1 VKVMK
6 PIRILQLEDNPTDAE
21 LICETLS
28 GAGLVFEALCLEQ
41 RDEFVAAIQR
51 GGWDLI
57 LADYSLP
64 RFDGQSALSI
74 ARETCP
80 EVPFIFVSGSIG
92 EEVAI
97 ESLKKGARDYVLKT
111 HLARLVPSVRRAMEE
126 VRQQADQKR
135 LEDHLRQSQKMEAI
149 GQLAGGIAHDFN
161 NLLTAILGY
170 SQILLD
176 RLSEDD
182 PTRFEIS
189 EIEAAAKRAARLTRQ
204 LLALSRK
211 QVLQPEVLELNAMVG
226 KLQNMLRRLIREDI
240 ALSTHLCPELGRIKA
255 DPGQLEQIIVN
266 LVVNARDAMPT
277 GGNLTIGTA
286 NVDLDQL
293 YADAHPEVRP
303 GRYVALTVSD
313 SGMGMDTATQVR
325 IFEPFFTTKEEGKGT
340 GLGLST
346 VFGIVKQSNGHITVD
361 SQPGKGTTIKVY
373 LPITNERLEIAE
385 TQSAVLESRIASETV
400 LLVEDEA
407 PVRRL
412 VSRILQ
418 ACGYRVVE
426 AQDGEEA
433 WRQYQHRNGPIH
445 LMLTDVVMPVTSGPD
460 LARGITALDPQIKV
474 LYMSGYTDSAIMR
487 NGVLDPG
494 VAYIQKPFTP
504 GDLARKVREVLDA
517 PSKPG
522 IDPPYRLQAAII
534 PPNPLRETGCKA
546 F

>member
-1 VKVMK
+1 MK

-28 GAGLVFEALCLEQ
+28 GAGLVFEALCLEE

-293 YADAHPEVRP
+293 YADAYPEVRP